1 MSVLTN
7 YLKSRMVLKV
17 NFFAQIYQREQSRN
31 NSEFGINDG
40 VQQNNEESIAYTTTD
55 DADKPWN
62 AVVDNKNCHEVLFT
76 PLDHNIIIHPV
87 PSETYS
93 LCDGMLRRGQEWLA
107 FVELK
112 VQKGNWI
119 QHNIDQLES
128 SIKLFCENHDY
139 GLYRHREA
147 FAANLKHPS
156 YHFSHKVQM
165 NEFHSRTKFRLL
177 IQNKL
182 TVK

>member
-1 MSVLTN
+1 MA
-7 YLKSRMVLKV
+7 LKV
-17 NFFAQIYQREQSRN
+17 NFFAPIYQREQPRKDPV
-31 NSEFGINDG
+31 FGINDG
-40 VQQNNEESIAYTTTD
+40 VQQNGDEGMAYTTTD
-55 DADKPWN
+55 AAEKPWN
-62 AVVDNKNCHEVLFT
+62 AVVENEDAQEVAFT

-93 LCDGMLRRGQEWLA
+93 LCDGMLRRGQDWLA

-128 SIKLFCENHDY
+128 TIKLFCENHDY
-139 GLYRHREA
+139 GAYRHREA

-165 NEFHSRTKFRLL
+165 NEFRSRTKFRLL
-177 IQNKL
+177 IQNKI

>member
-1 MSVLTN
+1 MA
-7 YLKSRMVLKV
+7 LKV
-17 NFFAQIYQREQSRN
+17 NFFAPIYQRGRARKDSI
-31 NSEFGINDG
+31 FGINDG
-40 VQQNNEESIAYTTTD
+40 VQQNGDEGMAYTTTD
-55 DADKPWN
+55 AVDKPWN
-62 AVVDNKNCHEVLFT
+62 AVVENKDAQEVVFT

-93 LCDGMLRRGQEWLA
+93 LCDGMLQRDQEWLA

-112 VQKGNWI
+112 VQKDNWI

-128 SIKLFCENHDY
+128 TIKLFRENHNY
-139 GLYRHREA
+139 ALYRHREA
-147 FAANLKHPS
+147 YAANVKHPS
-156 YHFSHKVQM
+156 YHYSHKVQM

-177 IQNKL
+177 IQNKI

>member
-1 MSVLTN
+1 M
-7 YLKSRMVLKV
+7 KV
-17 NFFAQIYQREQSRN
+17 NFFAPIYQREQPRTN
-31 NSEFGINDG
+31 TVFGINDG
-40 VQQNNEESIAYTTTD
+40 VQQNDDESIAYTTTD
-55 DADKPWN
+55 DNEKPWN
-62 AVVDNKNCHEVLFT
+62 AVVNNPNCHEVVFT

-93 LCDGMLRRGQEWLA
+93 LCDGMLRREQEWLA

-112 VQKGNWI
+112 VQKDNWI

-128 SIKLFCENHDY
+128 TIKLFCENHDY
-139 GLYRHREA
+139 LAYRHREA

>member
-1 MSVLTN
+1 MA
-7 YLKSRMVLKV
+7 LKV
-17 NFFAQIYQREQSRN
+17 DFFAPCYQREQPRN
-31 NSEFGINDG
+31 SSVYGINDS
-40 VQQNNEESIAYTTTD
+40 VQQNGEDGIAYTTTD
-55 DADKPWN
+55 ETTKPWN
-62 AVVDNKNCHEVLFT
+62 AVVENKGQHEVSFT
-76 PLDHNIIIHPV
+76 PLDHNIVIHPV

-112 VQKGNWI
+112 VQQGDWI

-128 SIKLFCENHDY
+128 TIKLFCENHDY
-139 GLYRHREA
+139 RAFHHREA
-147 FAANLKHPS
+147 YAANRRHPS

-177 IQNKL
+177 IQN
-182 TVK
+182 TIIVK

>member
-1 MSVLTN
+1 MALN
-7 YLKSRMVLKV
+7 V
-17 NFFAQIYQREQSRN
+17 NFFAPIYQREQLRKDPV
-31 NSEFGINDG
+31 FGINDG
-40 VQQNNEESIAYTTTD
+40 VQQNDEESMAFTTTD
-55 DADKPWN
+55 DAEKPWN
-62 AVVDNKNCHEVLFT
+62 AVVENRDCHEVLFT

-93 LCDGMLRRGQEWLA
+93 LCDGMLRRDQEWLA

-112 VQKGNWI
+112 VQKSNWI

-128 SIKLFCENHDY
+128 TIKLFCENHDY
-139 GLYRHREA
+139 SLYRHREA
-147 FAANLKHPS
+147 YAANVKHPL
-156 YHFSHKVQM
+156 YHYSHKVQM

-177 IQNKL
+177 IQNKI